1 MQRRSRPPLAAALA
15 LALALTL
22 WGQVAQA
29 QTVVLSNLV
38 VDNQSGTL
46 AARFGVAL
54 DSLAEVSDALQ
65 SGMTLALTCRGQLD
79 LHGGMF
85 SSPQVARAEMVCRM
99 KYDLLTREYI
109 LTVPGREAP
118 LKNVSL
124 DELLRTG
131 WRSLTLDMGPWK
143 LLERGKEYTLTLD
156 IRLHQTDIPNW
167 FKRTFLFWSW
177 DVAPQ
182 TSYQLHFKY

>member
-1 MQRRSRPPLAAALA
+1 MQFRRPPPLAAALA
-15 LALALTL
+15 LVLALTL
-22 WGQVAQA
+22 WGQAAQA
-29 QTVVLSNLV
+29 QTLVLSNLV
-38 VDNQSGTL
+38 VDNQSGAL

-65 SGMTLALTCRGQLD
+65 SGMTLALTCRGKLSVA
-79 LHGGMF
+79 GGMF
-85 SSPQVARAEMVCRM
+85 SSPQVAAAEMACRL
-99 KYDLLTREYI
+99 KYDMLTREYS

-118 LKNVSL
+118 LKNQRL

-131 WRSLTLDMGPWK
+131 WQSLTLDMGPWK

-167 FKRTFLFWSW
+167 FKRTLFFWSW